1 MVAVINRDECVGC
14 GTCVDDCPSDAISMD
29 GDNIAVVNADECLDC
44 GACVDSCP
52 TDAITME

>member
-1 MVAVINRDECVGC
+1 MVAIINRDECVGC
-14 GTCVDDCPSDAISMD
+14 GTCVDDCPSEAITMD
-29 GDNIAVVNADECLDC
+29 GDNIAVVDNDECLDC